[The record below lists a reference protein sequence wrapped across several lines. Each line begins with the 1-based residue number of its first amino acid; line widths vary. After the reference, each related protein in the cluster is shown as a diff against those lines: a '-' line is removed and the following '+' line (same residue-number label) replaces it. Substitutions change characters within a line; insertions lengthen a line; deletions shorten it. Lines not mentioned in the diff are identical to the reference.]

1 MAKSWCFHTIL
12 EAKMLIDSS
21 RPQCFSFPN
30 GNREVSPTWKKNPT
44 TEAQVQVQQWNP
56 FHFFYAIGAKCL
68 CQTEGIWE
76 GASDR
81 FNKKMAGGYSSDIHQ
96 MSIIELT
103 QHLSLSSSD
112 RKRMMPKI
120 ASLTWMGITSR
131 FSTFSI
137 AFLAQLK
144 DFDILFGKAEVDSE
158 VRTRDAKWDI
168 TWVTV
173 TAFSFWWVKLH
184 NFFSSKVQAVHDWG
198 RWSCAI
204 LLWQLHQC
212 EVQRCNA

>member
-1 MAKSWCFHTIL
+1 MAKSGWFSYDIGGQDVDWLVPTSVKTFQMETARFLRL
-12 EAKMLIDSS
+12 EKMA
-21 RPQCFSFPN
+21 
-30 GNREVSPTWKKNPT
+30 T

-76 GASDR
+76 GASEKR
-81 FNKKMAGGYSSDIHQ
+81 FNFMAGGYSSDIHQ

-112 RKRMMPKI
+112 RKRMTPKI

-131 FSTFSI
+131 FSTFSMRSSR
-137 AFLAQLK
+137 LK
-144 DFDILFGKAEVDSE
+144 EFDILFGKAEVDSE
-158 VRTRDAKWDI
+158 VRTRDLKWGI
-168 TWVTV
+168 TWV